1 MLATTC
7 GLLQMRVV
15 SVCTTCQLNGCI
27 FLLTSDAKDAGSGG
41 PTLSR
46 AIPVRSYTAGECFGA
61 SGLMQGDEFRR
72 NTATAMT
79 DVTLKVI
86 PHKHFRVLL
95 KDNHFLKAGLHAT
108 NVLRAKE
115 EQAGSKRR
123 AEGYN
128 DEEDDEVV
136 MRAKRR

>member
-1 MLATTC
+1 M
-7 GLLQMRVV
+7 
-15 SVCTTCQLNGCI
+15 
-27 FLLTSDAKDAGSGG
+27 
-41 PTLSR
+41 
-46 AIPVRSYTAGECFGA
+46 
-61 SGLMQGDEFRR
+61 
-72 NTATAMT
+72 
-79 DVTLKVI
+79 
-86 PHKHFRVLL
+86 LL

-128 DEEDDEVV
+128 DEDDDEVV